1 MNIEYYLDLLEDG
14 VDDDLVIRI
23 IAKDYKIKIVK
34 DKQQGGSVKDVI
46 DKVIYGKKD
55 YSPKMKAMLQ
65 KHGGD
70 RIKLI
75 QIWRTPVQ
83 SVFVKALSLL
93 SFGEFQNKMDE
104 LGFDKLFH
112 LAMVVKTE
120 KGINILIEKNE
131 VINTDYKPKKKDNTE
146 VKMISNIPAN
156 TTINMLLENANNV
169 MGDKRFF
176 KYNAKTSNCQDFNLA
191 LLKGINLN
199 TPQNTEFIKQDTKQ
213 LFEGLNFMRKVAN
226 STTDVGATAQV
237 IMQGGKLKKRK

>member
-14 VDDDLVIRI
+14 VDDDLVIKI
-23 IAKDYKIKIVK
+23 IAKDYGIKIIK
-34 DKQQGGSVKDVI
+34 DKQKGGSFKDVL

-65 KHGGD
+65 KHGRD

-112 LAMVVKTE
+112 L
-120 KGINILIEKNE
+120 
-131 VINTDYKPKKKDNTE
+131 
-146 VKMISNIPAN
+146 
-156 TTINMLLENANNV
+156 
-169 MGDKRFF
+169 
-176 KYNAKTSNCQDFNLA
+176 
-191 LLKGINLN
+191 
-199 TPQNTEFIKQDTKQ
+199 
-213 LFEGLNFMRKVAN
+213 
-226 STTDVGATAQV
+226 
-237 IMQGGKLKKRK
+237 